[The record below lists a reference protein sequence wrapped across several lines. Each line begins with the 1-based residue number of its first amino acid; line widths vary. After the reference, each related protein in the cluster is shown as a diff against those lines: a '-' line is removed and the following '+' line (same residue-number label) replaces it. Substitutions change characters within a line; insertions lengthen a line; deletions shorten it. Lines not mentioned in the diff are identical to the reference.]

1 MEENFLED
9 NFKFINQKMEL
20 ILTVGQILLENG
32 ATTDRIIRNSKR
44 IAAAVNIPEKN
55 FNMQVMPSVLFINIF
70 DGEKVHTAFRN
81 CTKHVIN
88 MDIVKTVTNFALNE
102 LTPNF
107 SLNKIRES
115 LEKIAAKK
123 KNYSL
128 PQTIFATGAACGG
141 FCFLFG
147 GDIFAVFYTMLC
159 AMLGKTLQLK
169 LLKTG
174 INVFFVIAISAFTAT
189 VAAYFT
195 HFLPSETEWR
205 PIIACALFLI
215 PGVPMINA
223 TVDILNKF
231 LSNGIS
237 SALRAM
243 VVSIPMAS
251 GIVLA
256 AEFFVAINPS
266 ALEEINNLDFALK
279 LLPEHNIFTF
289 AIAAAIA
296 SIGFSVLFNIPKK
309 LFLTV
314 GILGAVAV
322 CTKFFFILELG
333 FSAEFGTL
341 SGATLAGFLAIKARQ
356 LTNTP
361 MQVLIIPAMI
371 PLIPGVLIYRFLF
384 SCIAIEYFNADEF
397 FEAIKLG
404 IDATQIIFAISI
416 GAVLPI
422 LIGGKFF
429 ERK

>member
-1 MEENFLED
+1 MED
-9 NFKFINQKMEL
+9 NFKFINQKMKL

-32 ATTDRIIRNSKR
+32 ATTDRIIRNSQR
-44 IAAAVNIPEKN
+44 VAACMNIPAEN
-55 FNMQVMPSVLFINIF
+55 FNMQVMPSVLFLNIS
-70 DGEKVHTAFRN
+70 DGEKSYTEFRN
-81 CTKHVIN
+81 CPKHAIN
-88 MDIVKTVTNFALNE
+88 MDIVTAVSRFTRNE
-102 LTPNF
+102 LTENI

-115 LEKIAAKK
+115 LENIVAKK
-123 KNYSL
+123 KNYSM

-169 LLKTG
+169 LLKFG
-174 INVFFVIAISAFTAT
+174 INEFFVTASAACAAT
-189 VAAYFT
+189 LTAYFA
-195 HFLPSETEWR
+195 HFLPSSTVWM

-231 LSNGIS
+231 LSNGMN

-243 VVSIPMAS
+243 FVSIPMAA

-256 AEFFVAINPS
+256 AEFFVAINPP
-266 ALEEINNLDFALK
+266 AIEEINNFFTLK

-296 SIGFSVLFNIPKK
+296 SIGFSVLFNVPKK
-309 LFLTV
+309 LFLAV
-314 GILGAVAV
+314 GVLGAVAV

-333 FSAEFGTL
+333 FAAEWGTL

-371 PLIPGVLIYRFLF
+371 PLVPGVLIYRFLF
-384 SCIAIEYFNADEF
+384 ACITVEYLPADEF

-429 ERK
+429 NRK

>member
-1 MEENFLED
+1 MED
-9 NFKFINQKMEL
+9 NFKFINQKMKL

-32 ATTDRIIRNSKR
+32 ATADRIIRNSQR
-44 IAAAVNIPEKN
+44 VAACMNIPAEN
-55 FNMQVMPSVLFINIF
+55 FNMQVMPSILFLNIS
-70 DGEKVHTAFRN
+70 DGEKSYTEFRN
-81 CTKHVIN
+81 CPKHAIN
-88 MDIVKTVTNFALNE
+88 MDIVTAVSRFTRNE
-102 LTPNF
+102 LTENF
-107 SLNKIRES
+107 SLNKIRDS
-115 LEKIAAKK
+115 LEKITAKK
-123 KNYSL
+123 KIYSL
-128 PQTIFATGAACGG
+128 PETIFATGAACGG

-174 INVFFVIAISAFTAT
+174 VNAFFVIAISAFTAT
-189 VAAYFT
+189 VAAYYA
-195 HFLPSETEWR
+195 HFLPSNTEWR
-205 PIIACALFLI
+205 PITACALFLI

-231 LSNGIS
+231 LSNGMN

-243 VVSIPMAS
+243 FVSIPMSA

-256 AEFFVAINPS
+256 AELFVAINPL
-266 ALEEINNLDFALK
+266 AIIEINNLDFTLK

-296 SIGFSVLFNIPKK
+296 SIGFSVLFNVPKK
-309 LFLTV
+309 LFLAV

-333 FSAEFGTL
+333 FAAEWGTL

-371 PLIPGVLIYRFLF
+371 PLVPGVLIYRFLF
-384 SCIAIEYFNADEF
+384 ACITVEYLPADEF
-397 FEAIKLG
+397 FEAVKLG

-422 LIGGKFF
+422 LLGDKFF
-429 ERK
+429 EKK

>member
-1 MEENFLED
+1 MED

-44 IAAAVNIPEKN
+44 IAAAMDIPEKN

-107 SLNKIRES
+107 SLNKIRDS

-174 INVFFVIAISAFTAT
+174 INVFFVITISAFTAT

-237 SALRAM
+237 SALRAIF
-243 VVSIPMAS
+243 VSIPMAA

>member
-1 MEENFLED
+1 MED

-44 IAAAVNIPEKN
+44 IAAAMDIPEKN

-102 LTPNF
+102 LTPNL

-243 VVSIPMAS
+243 FVSIPMAA

>member
-1 MEENFLED
+1 MED

-44 IAAAVNIPEKN
+44 IAAAMDIPEKN

-102 LTPNF
+102 LTPNL

-231 LSNGIS
+231 LSNGMS

-243 VVSIPMAS
+243 FVSIPMAA